1 MVVSAAAVVVV
12 GAAVVVDVVVVDVV
26 LTTISVGASAA
37 RSVTFCVASDAA
49 PPQAVATA
57 SIPTSVARS
66 TPFIIPPHPVQ
77 GRSR

>member
-1 MVVSAAAVVVV
+1 MVVSAAAVVVDV
-12 GAAVVVDVVVVDVV
+12 VVVDVVVVDVV

-37 RSVTFCVASDAA
+37 RSVTFCVASGVA

-57 SIPTSVARS
+57 SIPTSTARS
-66 TPFIIPPHPVQ
+66 ALLIIPPHPFQ